1 MPTVATML
9 KQLQAQRD
17 RAESEITQLDEAIAA
32 LKKLDSP
39 GRANQRGRPPGRKVS
54 ASTRKKMAASQK
66 ARWAK
71 RKKQKGSGT

>member
-9 KQLQAQRD
+9 KQLQARRD

-32 LKKLDSP
+32 LTKLDSP
-39 GRANQRGRPPGRKVS
+39 DRGNRRGRPPGRKMS
-54 ASTRKKMAASQK
+54 ASTKKKMAASQK

-71 RKKQKGSGT
+71 RKKEKASGT